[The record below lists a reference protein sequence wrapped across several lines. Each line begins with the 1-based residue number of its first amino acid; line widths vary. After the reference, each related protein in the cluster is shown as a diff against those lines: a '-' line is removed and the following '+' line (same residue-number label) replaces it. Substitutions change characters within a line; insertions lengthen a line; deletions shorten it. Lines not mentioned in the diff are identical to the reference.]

1 MARRRRWAVFASRIV
16 GATMMLSMCPSTG
29 VVIGAEAKGKDAGI
43 PPAAAKEGRE
53 IFDTRCSVC
62 HGKEGK
68 GDGPGAS
75 GLNPKPRNLTDSE
88 WQKSVDDTYIEKII
102 QYGGIAVGKSAMM
115 PSNPDLNAKPDV
127 IKGIRAVVREL
138 GHHK

>member
-1 MARRRRWAVFASRIV
+1 VIAPRIV
-16 GATMMLSMCPSTG
+16 GAAMMIAVCPWAD
-29 VVIGAEAKGKDAGI
+29 VAAGAEGKAKDASI

-68 GDGPGAS
+68 GDGPGAA
-75 GLNPKPRNLTDSE
+75 GLNPKPRDLSDSA

-115 PSNPDLNAKPDV
+115 PGNPDLNAKPDV
-127 IKGIRAVVREL
+127 VKGIRAVVREL